1 LADILVCGVAE
12 NAFSGQVK
20 RLDDSLFINGDDAVY
35 RLQAHGVTAG
45 AVLNGSE
52 IDDLVE
58 QGITGVI
65 PSPDA

>member
-1 LADILVCGVAE
+1 
-12 NAFSGQVK
+12 
-20 RLDDSLFINGDDAVY
+20 
-35 RLQAHGVTAG
+35 VTAG